1 MKSRKAGIGVF
12 VLVVGMVL
20 MLVAGCS
27 SKPKSYSGVE
37 MSSQMKES
45 PLGPQVMSYRNPDVD
60 LRQYKQV
67 MVTPVEIYTGPDANW
82 KGVTQEEQEQL
93 AAYLYQTT
101 VAKLGE
107 KGLYTDR
114 PGPGVA
120 RLKLILAGVDK
131 TRPVA
136 STVTHALPVGLALNL
151 GKGAMGKSGSFMGD
165 ATVGGEFTDSQTG
178 NLVATFLAK
187 EAPNAMDIPVIF
199 SEWDASKK
207 ALDKV
212 AQQIATRIED
222 IQTGKG

>member
-1 MKSRKAGIGVF
+1 
-12 VLVVGMVL
+12 

-37 MSSQMKES
+37 MSSQMQQSEI
-45 PLGPQVMSYRNPDVD
+45 GPQVMSYRNPDVD
-60 LRQYKQV
+60 LRQYRRV

-82 KGVTQEEQEQL
+82 KGVTQTEQEQL

-107 KGLYTDR
+107 KGLYADQ

-120 RLKLILAGVDK
+120 RLKLVLAGVDK

-151 GKGAMGKSGSFMGD
+151 GKGAMGKGGSFMGT
-165 ATVGGEFTDSQTG
+165 ATVGGEFTDSQSGT
-178 NLVATFLAK
+178 LIASFLAK
-187 EAPNAMDIPVIF
+187 EAPNAMDLPVMF

-212 AQQIATRIED
+212 AQDITDRIQQIQVSQR
-222 IQTGKG
+222 